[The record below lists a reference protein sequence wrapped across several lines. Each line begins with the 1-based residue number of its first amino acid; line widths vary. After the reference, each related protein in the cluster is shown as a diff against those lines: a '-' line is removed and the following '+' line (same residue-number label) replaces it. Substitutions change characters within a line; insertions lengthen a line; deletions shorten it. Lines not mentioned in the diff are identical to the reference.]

1 MLVIGII
8 ITNVLLATVLVSV
21 CLLIRD
27 VRRLHRIGKQLSD
40 TPMGAGG
47 VSAAGMT
54 FFGHILE

>member
-1 MLVIGII
+1 MFGTGII
-8 ITNVLLATVLVSV
+8 IANVLLATVLVSV

-27 VRRLHRIGKQLSD
+27 VQRLHRIGKQLSD

-54 FFGHILE
+54 FIGHIFE